1 MEVSV
6 SHLFASYGTG
16 DPAYVLHDVSFRAA
30 SGRRLCVM
38 GANGS
43 GKTTLLRSVIG
54 AINYEGTVAYDG
66 CDLKKLTRRETGQRV
81 ALLTQMN
88 RSYFSYSVEDTVA
101 QGRYARSTGF
111 LHALNGEDKAV
122 ISRVLDMTG
131 LRELKHRSIGTL
143 SGGQL
148 QRVFLA
154 RTLAQETPVILLDEP
169 TNHLDLKYQEELL
182 TYLAE
187 WSKGT
192 TLLPDGSTHKNT
204 VIGVFHDINLALSF
218 AEDVLVLKEG
228 RLLAFGPVKEVL
240 TDVLLREAFDVDVRT
255 VMERHM
261 ERWKSL

>member
-1 MEVSV
+1 MEVRV
-6 SHLFASYGTG
+6 SHLSASYGKG
-16 DPAYVLHDVSFRAA
+16 AQVQVLHDVSFTAA

-43 GKTTLLRSVIG
+43 GKTTLLRALIG
-54 AINYEGTVAYDG
+54 AIDYEGDVSYG
-66 CDLKKLTRRETGQRV
+66 GVDLKKLSRRETGQRV

-101 QGRYARSTGF
+101 QGRYAHRAGF
-111 LHALNGEDKAV
+111 LHALDEEDRAV
-122 ISRVLDMTG
+122 IEQVLRTTG
-131 LRELKHRSIGTL
+131 LSKIRERSIATL

-182 TYLAE
+182 SYLAE

-192 TLLPDGSTHKNT
+192 TLLPDKTEHPNT

-218 AEDVLVLKEG
+218 AEDVCVLKEG
-228 RLLAFGPVKEVL
+228 RLLAFGACKDVL
-240 TDVLLREAFDVDVRT
+240 TDALLQEAFDVDVRG
-255 VMERHM
+255 VMQRHM
-261 ERWKSL
+261 ERWQSL